1 MFDSDKWQEIYYTI
15 SKNKLRTILTGFGV
29 FWGIFMLVLL
39 LGAGK
44 GLENGTKGMF
54 KDLAKNSI
62 WIWGGKSS
70 MPFNGFKPG
79 RNISFQIEDYY
90 ALKKEV
96 PELNYVAPGASLRGE
111 FTVNYETKN
120 GAFSVGGDFPDMFK
134 IRAVNVLEGRL
145 INMPDVTENRKVA
158 LIGTRVKEL
167 LFGSGNALGEYISI
181 KGVFFKVIGVFEP
194 FSASGN
200 GGRDDSEKIFIPL
213 TTLQKTYNIL
223 KIGSIAINPKPEF
236 SADLVEQKVTD
247 FLKKKYNVDP
257 LDKSAIGS
265 WNSGKEVAKFEGL
278 FAGINFFVW
287 VVGGFTIF
295 AGIIGV
301 SNIMLITVQERTKEI
316 GIKKALG
323 ATPSVIIWQIVQE
336 AIVITLFSGYFGLI
350 AGIGV
355 IEGIKKLIASMPAPP
370 AFFNNPDVDIFV
382 AMYATLLLVFTG
394 ALAGFIPAR
403 KAAMIKPIEA
413 LRSE

>member
-1 MFDSDKWQEIYYTI
+1 MFDLDKWQEIYYTI

-54 KDLAKNSI
+54 GDLAKNSI
-62 WIWGGKSS
+62 WIWGGKTSI
-70 MPFNGFKPG
+70 PYNGFKPG
-79 RNISFQIEDYY
+79 RNISFTIDDYY
-90 ALKKEV
+90 ALKENT
-96 PELNYVAPGASLRGE
+96 PELKYIAPGAMLRGTY
-111 FTVNYETKN
+111 TVNYDDKYGSFT
-120 GAFSVGGDFPDMFK
+120 VGGDFPDMFK
-134 IRAVNVLEGRL
+134 IRALNVLSGRL
-145 INMPDVTENRKVA
+145 INMLDINENRKVA

-167 LFGSGNALGEYISI
+167 LFGTNDAIGQYITI
-181 KGVFFKVIGVFEP
+181 KGVYFKVIGVFEP
-194 FSASGN
+194 FTSQGN
-200 GGRDDSEKIFIPL
+200 GRDDSEKIFVPL
-213 TTLQKTYNIL
+213 TTLQKTYNIERL
-223 KIGSIAINPKPEF
+223 VSMAISPKDGYDAEYTEKKI
-236 SADLVEQKVTD
+236 TD
-247 FLKKKYNVDP
+247 FLKKKYNVAP
-257 LDKSAIGS
+257 EDKSAIGS
-265 WNSGKEVAKFEGL
+265 FNSGKEVAKFEGL
-278 FAGINFFVW
+278 FWGINFFVW

-316 GIKKALG
+316 GVKKALG

-336 AIVITLFSGYFGLI
+336 AIVITMFSGYLGLV

-355 IEGIKKLIASMPAPP
+355 IESIKKLLASQPTPP
-370 AFFNNPDVDIFV
+370 PFFNNPDVDIFV
-382 AMYATLLLVFTG
+382 AMYATLLLVVTG

>member
-1 MFDSDKWQEIYYTI
+1 MFDIDKWQEIYYTL
-15 SKNKLRTILTGFGV
+15 SKNKLRTLLTAFGV

-54 KDLAKNSI
+54 GNLAKNSI
-62 WIWGGKSS
+62 WIWGGKTSI
-70 MPFNGFKPG
+70 PHNGFKPG
-79 RNISFQIEDYY
+79 RGISFLLEDYY
-90 ALKKEV
+90 DLKREV
-96 PELNYVAPGASLRGE
+96 PELNFVAPGSSLRGD
-111 FTVNYETKN
+111 FTVNYGTKN
-120 GAFSVGGDFPDMFK
+120 GAFAIGGDFPDIFK
-134 IRAVNVLEGRL
+134 IRAVNVLDGRL
-145 INMPDVTENRKVA
+145 INMLDINENRKVA

-167 LFGSGNALGEYISI
+167 LFGIANPIGEYISI

-194 FSASGN
+194 INASGN

-223 KIGSIAINPKPEF
+223 KIGSFAINPKPQFDAEM
-236 SADLVEQKVTD
+236 VEQKVTD
-247 FLKKKYNVDP
+247 FLKKKYNVAPEDN
-257 LDKSAIGS
+257 SAIGS

-278 FAGINFFVW
+278 FAGINLFIW
-287 VVGGFTIF
+287 IVGGFTIV

-323 ATPSVIIWQIVQE
+323 ATPQVIIWQIVLE
-336 AIVITLFSGYFGLI
+336 AIVITLTAGYFGLI

-355 IEGIKKLIASMPAPP
+355 IEGLKKLIASMPTPP

-382 AMYATLLLVFTG
+382 AIYATLLLVFTG

-413 LRSE
+413 LRNE